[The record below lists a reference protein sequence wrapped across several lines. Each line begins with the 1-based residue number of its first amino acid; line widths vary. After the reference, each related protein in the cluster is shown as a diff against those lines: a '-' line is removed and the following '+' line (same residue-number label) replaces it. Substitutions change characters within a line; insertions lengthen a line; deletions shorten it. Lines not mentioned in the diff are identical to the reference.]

1 MKQLTYFRTQ
11 LSKGFTLVELLIVVI
26 ILAILAAILVP
37 QFASSTDD
45 AKSSSLDTTLSNMRS
60 AIDLY
65 YQQHGKY
72 PGAVVSTGGSCPAGS
87 AADTTGSTANS
98 AEAFMAQMTRY
109 TNSAGQACTGSD
121 ATYKYGPYL
130 KKDVLPVNPITNS
143 SALVVSTTG
152 TLPLTSTTA
161 GAGWLYDVKTGQFVA
176 NDTNT
181 DPSGLAYYKR

>member
-1 MKQLTYFRTQ
+1 MKHPSYFRSKI
-11 LSKGFTLVELLIVVI
+11 SKGFTLVELLIVVI

-37 QFASSTDD
+37 QFASSTDE

-72 PGAVVSTGGSCPAGS
+72 PAAVVSTGGTCDTGT
-87 AADTTGSTANS
+87 ADTTGSTVNS
-98 AEAFMAQMTRY
+98 SAAFIAQMTRF
-109 TNSAGQACTGSD
+109 TNSAGQACSGTG
-121 ATYKYGPYL
+121 ANFKYGPYL
-130 KKDVLPVNPITNS
+130 KKDTLPLNPITNS
-143 SALVVSTTG
+143 NALVVSTTG

-181 DPSGLAYYKR
+181 DPSGLAYFKR